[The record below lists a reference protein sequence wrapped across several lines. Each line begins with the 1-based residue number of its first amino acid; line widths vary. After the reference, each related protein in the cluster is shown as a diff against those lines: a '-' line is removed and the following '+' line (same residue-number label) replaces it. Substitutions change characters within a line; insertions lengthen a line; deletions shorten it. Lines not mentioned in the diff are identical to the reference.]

1 MFNPNYLFMIDL
13 IIIASGTALIFALT
27 YLLTIKTQKA

>member
-13 IIIASGTALIFALT
+13 IIIASGTVLIFALT
-27 YLLTIKTQKA
+27 YLFTLKNQKA